1 MNKSKLQ
8 VGKKY
13 LHIRKTVID
22 GVEREAER
30 WIRCE
35 KITIPGAV
43 FSRDLEPEIYLTNE
57 EIQEELHES

>member
-1 MNKSKLQ
+1 MNKDNLQ
-8 VGKKY
+8 PGKKY
-13 LHIRKTVID
+13 LHIRKTFKD

>member
-22 GVEREAER
+22 NVEREAER
-30 WIRCE
+30 
-35 KITIPGAV
+35 
-43 FSRDLEPEIYLTNE
+43 
-57 EIQEELHES
+57 